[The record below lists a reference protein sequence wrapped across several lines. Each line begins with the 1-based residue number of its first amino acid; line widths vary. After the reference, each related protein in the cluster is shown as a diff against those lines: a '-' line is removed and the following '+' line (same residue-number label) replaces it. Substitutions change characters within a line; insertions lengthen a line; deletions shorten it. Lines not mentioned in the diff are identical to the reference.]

1 MNKIRRMQA
10 LIWTGIIVL
19 SLVACADGGDKEMR
33 RMQETSVEEPVEPGG
48 EPDAE
53 GSQEEGAGIL
63 YPEEPEKRYEPTEVS
78 LLDYDSFRR
87 RMTEE
92 EWEGFS
98 QYFPVLQEGAA
109 FELAVSGSPTE
120 LNREGEIAKE
130 DERVVFYR
138 HTSKETTTVSGFV
151 EDYAGGGVVEAM
163 RIREVRVFDL
173 DGDGTQELILEW
185 TPAGDYLILHR
196 ENEDFYGYTLVY
208 RGFEMLQTGGVY
220 IASGGAASNC
230 WRQIRFEDGSWVE
243 ELLAEEEWDSYYLKG
258 EAVDEDTFWR
268 QVDDYVTEDVT
279 GYEPQRRAE
288 G

>member
-1 MNKIRRMQA
+1 MSKRRR
-10 LIWTGIIVL
+10 
-19 SLVACADGGDKEMR
+19 K
-33 RMQETSVEEPVEPGG
+33 QETSAEKPVEPGG
-48 EPDAE
+48 EHDAE
-53 GSQEEGAGIL
+53 DSQEEEAGMFSPGE
-63 YPEEPEKRYEPTEVS
+63 PEERYEPTEVS

-98 QYFPVLQEGAA
+98 QYFPVLQEGVA

-130 DERVVFYR
+130 GESVVFYR
-138 HTSKETTTVSGFV
+138 HTPEETTTVSGFV
-151 EDYAGGGVVEAM
+151 EDYARGGVVEAM

-208 RGFEMLQTGGVY
+208 RGFEMLQTNGVY
-220 IASGGAASNC
+220 IASGGASYHC

-243 ELLAEEEWDSYYLKG
+243 ELLAEQEWDCYYLKG
-258 EAVDEDTFWR
+258 EAVDEDTFRR
-268 QVDDYVTEDVT
+268 QVDDYVTEDAT